1 MSFLSNRV
9 LRLSFNGQTKEF
21 SSIDTG
27 IPQGSPISPILF
39 LIYIQNL
46 FTSNTVKF
54 LSYIDNISLTATS
67 SSLKRN
73 VKILEREVAKL
84 YELAAQNAIQFDLT
98 KTELLHFTRSKE
110 AKVATLTLPNGEILQ
125 SKDLVRWL
133 GIWFD
138 PGLTFKQ
145 HVAIRTAQARSAFQ
159 RMARLANSE
168 KGLSPFA
175 LCQLYLACVTSIADY
190 GSVIWW
196 KGQAQFKKPLQD
208 LQNLGLRKILGA
220 FKTTP
225 ILPMEAKLIRPLR
238 TGEHPTI

>member
-1 MSFLSNRV
+1 M
-9 LRLSFNGQTKEF
+9 
-21 SSIDTG
+21 
-27 IPQGSPISPILF
+27 
-39 LIYIQNL
+39 
-46 FTSNTVKF
+46 VKF
-54 LSYIDNISLTATS
+54 LSYINNISLTATS

-84 YELAAQNAIQFDLT
+84 YKLAAQNTIQFNLA

-110 AKVATLTLPNGEILQ
+110 AKVATLTLPNREILQ

-175 LCQLYLACVTSIADY
+175 L
-190 GSVIWW
+190 
-196 KGQAQFKKPLQD
+196 
-208 LQNLGLRKILGA
+208 
-220 FKTTP
+220 
-225 ILPMEAKLIRPLR
+225 
-238 TGEHPTI
+238 H